1 MHFLFFEFFYLKGL
15 WVNRIENGDNE
26 QWKNENKREN
36 YVLLYTMYTCLP
48 LLFNNDLG
56 QLNKMS
62 FNYQSHD
69 NISGVYFEN
78 KCFSIPVCV
87 LLICN

>member
-1 MHFLFFEFFYLKGL
+1 MH
-15 WVNRIENGDNE
+15 
-26 QWKNENKREN
+26 
-36 YVLLYTMYTCLP
+36 TCLP

-56 QLNKMS
+56 TLNKMS

-69 NISGVYFEN
+69 YISGVYFEN